1 MKTATI
7 LATLVSGAAAFA
19 PQQKAA
25 STTSLAE
32 SPYASDYGAM
42 KPVRARS
49 EKGWLSRCLAIS

>member
-25 STTSLAE
+25 SATSLAE
-32 SPYASDYGAM
+32 SPYAGDFGAM
-42 KPVRARS
+42 KPVRAKKS
-49 EKGWLSRCLAIS
+49 ENSASRRYAIG